1 MAMEFFDSEDLR
13 LPASPPDFDEASTSS
28 SVLFSGEDSRSSGET
43 LTASSGSSGE
53 IPEAEVR
60 PVVEV
65 GFAPTS
71 VSGDGETPAARA
83 RCVGRQER
91 VSWGYTSVIGRRPE
105 MEDAVAVVPGFM
117 SRTCCHVGGCTAP
130 GSRSSG
136 VAAPVHFFGVY
147 DGHGGSEVAQF
158 CAGKMHE
165 VIAEQWDQPSI
176 DGFEWQKKWKEA
188 FSSGF
193 KRADDQVTT
202 EAVASEMVGSTAVVA
217 VVSSCQ
223 IILSNCGDS
232 RAVLCRRT
240 QTIPLTVDHK
250 VIGI

>member
-1 MAMEFFDSEDLR
+1 MEFFDSEDLR

-65 GFAPTS
+65 GFAPAS
-71 VSGDGETPAARA
+71 VSGDRETPAARA

-91 VSWGYTSVIGRRPE
+91 VSWGYTSVIGRRSE
-105 MEDAVAVVPGFM
+105 MEDAVAVIPGFM

-165 VIAEQWDQPSI
+165 VIAEQWDQQRI